1 MCRLDRIIFQ
11 SSEDVAS
18 SGHHPLGRLNSGG
31 GGGGGFLT
39 RAHTQGDVRFGATAA
54 GNRSRVSP
62 LFPPGGGEIARGSSR
77 SVSGGGAPSV
87 QGRSQSLMEIG
98 TTSYLLGRQQ
108 NHQHNESGSLNQT
121 LPKRHHHQVRQDPQ
135 QQQQHRRRRS
145 TVTKLKD
152 VPIPEIS
159 PIPSPRRRG
168 TEEDQEEEQWVV
180 ARTEDGTDSQ
190 RKVRGSRSPL
200 DRGTMSPPTSPT
212 AKARQ
217 GSRASLASPVEKR
230 EAVAR
235 SRRTSSNLEGVRGMG
250 GGGSSNSSS
259 NVSEAIA
266 RHRAEQH
273 QLVGWKRTSI
283 SEFRAIEAKELGG
296 RSTSTPQSGASA
308 SSSSSSPGAIMSM
321 GKPASRSSSFTIAER
336 KKSFESMARSGV
348 VTSGSNS
355 SSAAAA
361 VPPKKTCLGNPPG
374 PQRRPHHSSQ
384 DSLSVVAPRRTSRES
399 LFETGGVGV
408 GVYSSVSS
416 LASTTAS
423 RRSSRDTICEEAET
437 RMAVSPPHPPPPPA
451 ATAYGGGGGGSRR
464 SSRSEADGGSR
475 VTTPTKSAAAAAA
488 APVTSTPSAPV
499 DRSSSVTPTE
509 RRGGGAVVS
518 RNSSRASERSARIH
532 ADTEEEPPLLPPKK
546 RSSAAD
552 YYSRPTSAVSKD
564 SGFTEDAP
572 KKPAPSAEDRWSAL
586 ERKYSTGTPADRTR
600 EGKMDVVVV
609 SGSSLVSPTS
619 AMSIRELSEKFRA
632 PTEGSSSDAAVT
644 TATAV
649 AASATSSRR
658 NSTSSSSVQ
667 SGAAGEV
674 EELCS
679 ASFRLGERTSNF
691 SWLEESAVGPPKQPF
706 FYLPEESTEWESF
719 DPADATTT
727 THAQSVGSRM
737 MMTVAAAA
745 MPMPVTSSPAPNS
758 RATMAAKGRKF
769 SAPVYSSSGRTAAAR
784 GEEGGVR
791 MREKDDCSK
800 VPSRPSSLVEGA
812 DGSERAKAF
821 EVGNLGATAS
831 VAATAGSDLLS
842 SSNSRGSSQADLLSD
857 AGCSSHNSGDALI
870 LLPGCGGGRSGS
882 SVASGSATPHKSP
895 ALYRSTAATTGP
907 SPSSFRSGGGSGGGG
922 GTGGSESAGAAAAG
936 GGGGGKDERRC
947 VSVNDIRR
955 AFEKAEQSLSQSMA
969 ASASECGS
977 NGSPSLTPQS
987 KVAGGKAGS
996 SSSSSGGGGGFPSAP
1011 SHHRMSSMDS
1021 TASDESSIPAGTP
1034 HYYGS
1039 VSSLLSGHA
1048 GGGGGLKDHYGSI
1061 SSLASSTSL
1070 ISPNVSAVFLFFFC
1084 FRLKT

>member
-1 MCRLDRIIFQ
+1 
-11 SSEDVAS
+11 
-18 SGHHPLGRLNSGG
+18 
-31 GGGGGFLT
+31 
-39 RAHTQGDVRFGATAA
+39 
-54 GNRSRVSP
+54 
-62 LFPPGGGEIARGSSR
+62 
-77 SVSGGGAPSV
+77 
-87 QGRSQSLMEIG
+87 MEIG
-98 TTSYLLGRQQ
+98 TTSYLLGRHQL
-108 NHQHNESGSLNQT
+108 QHNESSSLNQT

-168 TEEDQEEEQWVV
+168 TEEGQEEEQWVV

-217 GSRASLASPVEKR
+217 GSRASLASPVEQR

-250 GGGSSNSSS
+250 GGGSSSSSS

-308 SSSSSSPGAIMSM
+308 SSSSPGAITSM

-408 GVYSSVSS
+408 FSSVSS

-437 RMAVSPPHPPPPPA
+437 RMAVSPPHPPHPPPA
-451 ATAYGGGGGGSRR
+451 AAAYGGGGGGSRR

-475 VTTPTKSAAAAAA
+475 VTTPTKSAAAAAAA

-532 ADTEEEPPLLPPKK
+532 ADTEEDPPLLPPKK

-552 YYSRPTSAVSKD
+552 YYSRSTSAVSKD

-586 ERKYSTGTPADRTR
+586 ERKYSTGTPADRTK

-632 PTEGSSSDAAVT
+632 PTESSCSELAVLPT
-644 TATAV
+644 TTAV
-649 AASATSSRR
+649 ATSATSSRR
-658 NSTSSSSVQ
+658 DSTSSSSVQ

-679 ASFRLGERTSNF
+679 ASFRLGERANNF

-784 GEEGGVR
+784 GEEGGIR

-800 VPSRPSSLVEGA
+800 IPSRPSSLVEGA

-842 SSNSRGSSQADLLSD
+842 SSNSRGSSQGDLLSD

-907 SPSSFRSGGGSGGGG
+907 SPSSFRSGGGGGGG
-922 GTGGSESAGAAAAG
+922 AGGSESAGAAAA
-936 GGGGGKDERRC
+936 GGGGKDERRC

-987 KVAGGKAGS
+987 KAAGGKAGS

-1070 ISPNVSAVFLFFFC
+1070 ISPNVSAFFLFFFC